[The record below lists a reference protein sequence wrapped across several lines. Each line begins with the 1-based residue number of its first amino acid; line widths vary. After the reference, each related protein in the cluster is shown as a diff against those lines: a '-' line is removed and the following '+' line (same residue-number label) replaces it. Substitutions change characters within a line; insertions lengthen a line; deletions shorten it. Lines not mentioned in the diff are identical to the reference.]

1 MNILPVYKF
10 NKLIDHQYFH
20 SGGRGHHDLWDSRL
34 FNYGNYETLRFLLSN
49 IRFWMDIYHFDG
61 FRFDGVTS
69 MMYKHHGIGVG
80 FNGNY
85 NDYFNDSND
94 LEAIVY
100 LMLVR

>member
-1 MNILPVYKF
+1 
-10 NKLIDHQYFH
+10 
-20 SGGRGHHDLWDSRL
+20 
-34 FNYGNYETLRFLLSN
+34 
-49 IRFWMDIYHFDG
+49 MDIYHFDG

-100 LMLVR
+100 LMLVRYHLLLLLLLLLLLYIYIYIFFFFKKKKKTKDLYNFNFLILYIYFY

>member
-1 MNILPVYKF
+1 
-10 NKLIDHQYFH
+10 
-20 SGGRGHHDLWDSRL
+20 
-34 FNYGNYETLRFLLSN
+34 
-49 IRFWMDIYHFDG
+49 MDIYHFDG

-100 LMLVR
+100 LMLVRYHLLLLLLLLLLLYIYIYIYIFFLKKKKTKDLYNFNFLILYIYFY